1 MKMVIRLMFFVLI
14 VVPAAEA
21 QNKVVSFKKLKEF
34 LPNTELN
41 GFERKKA
48 EGSTQSAMGYST
60 SEASVRY
67 ITRDTTG
74 NENFQSTEIEIRI
87 SDMSSIPGA
96 TLAFAYMQ
104 DFEKET
110 EDGYEKGVT
119 INKTYKGKEQVR
131 NSENS
136 KSAQLDFAVGT
147 RYMVSLQMHGSD
159 NIKLIY
165 KLVDSMKLADLEKLV
180 PEETK

>member
-1 MKMVIRLMFFVLI
+1 MFIKLALFVLLI
-14 VVPAAEA
+14 VTAAEA

-34 LPNTELN
+34 LPSIELS
-41 GFERKKA
+41 GFDRKKP

-67 ITRDTTG
+67 VKKDTT
-74 NENFQSTEIEIRI
+74 NSENFESTELEIRI
-87 SDMSSIPGA
+87 TDMSAIPGA
-96 TLAFAYMQ
+96 TLAYAYMQ

-131 NSENS
+131 NGEGN
-136 KSAQLDFAVGT
+136 KSAQLDFAVGM
-147 RYMVSLQMHGSD
+147 RYTVNMHLRGSD
-159 NIKLIY
+159 NMKLLY